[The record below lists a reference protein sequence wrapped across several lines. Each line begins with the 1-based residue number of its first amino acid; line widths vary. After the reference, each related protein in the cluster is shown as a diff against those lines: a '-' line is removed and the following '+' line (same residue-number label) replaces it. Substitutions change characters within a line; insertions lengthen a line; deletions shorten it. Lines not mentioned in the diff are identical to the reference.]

1 MVNENTLFKI
11 VQTNDAALSAC
22 TDYGN
27 ESLIIDIDGG
37 VYLGNNSS
45 APIKIA
51 DISQNNFLSGYI
63 SKQTSGTTTTYTCT
77 GLDNFIT
84 PGESKFYIARIANRP
99 SYGIPFIVSVVRVGN
114 VSISQNLT
122 PLFPTGGAG
131 GDFYEISQGSVLT
144 RNGGVSGFS
153 GEKFYLLK
161 LNAYNIDGLATVART
176 GNYTDLSGTPITL
189 ISNASIT
196 WNYQDP
202 TNPTLT
208 STGLDNI
215 VNNGVYIV
223 ENEIVDGNTTMN
235 EDYLMR
241 VLTYTSSGEAQTVQ
255 ELTLCSIAT
264 ELSYPQVN
272 PNIKF
277 LRYKSGSN
285 AWSNWAPTTM
295 PTSSSIYQCVYNT
308 TTYNEAIEAYNDG
321 KLLICN
327 YNNRLYALNKISD
340 DGLIFQITDGT
351 IVYTLELNTNDIW
364 SNSYFQVMAIT
375 SAYTK
380 SETDALLADKA
391 NTATTISGY
400 GITDAKIEN
409 GVITLGNTTITPL
422 TAFTETDPV
431 FESSVASNITSEDI
445 NNWNNK
451 ADTSDIPS
459 DVSELTNDK
468 NYIVANTALTNNRLV
483 IGNNTQTDNG
493 ISTLNNP
500 NGGDN
505 QVLVANSASTPSW
518 GYIGN
523 LKVSANTDTLSEIIS
538 TGTTS
543 ANTLI
548 NQEQLID
555 TIRSVNAY
563 YISSNDEM
571 SQGYEYNTQYA
582 GQPIYLED
590 GPWYKSTLD
599 GIKQCTASTG
609 VYVTVNDYAIVMHDE
624 TLLYFSADNFKY
636 QRVKDGGVYGEFGS
650 MRLPNGTLAP
660 ITTVTDGTRIGFKF
674 TDNSTQTTTQH
685 GGQSVDYVMWSLT
698 ITQNAGEQYIGGYTA
713 GDTPDNTF
721 DIYLPTAR
729 YICTVAQTESSYPV
743 WSFQYIVSDVSLTSA
758 QLAAL
763 NSGIDNVKVLNY
775 DSHVTN
781 TDIHVT
787 TAQTLSW
794 DAKQDEITTSGTPYG
809 ILNLSNNILSI
820 SDAPV
825 KRVNGVDGSVTIGAN
840 HETHNVTGVLSMTL
854 GDNNTLAGAYN
865 TAIGSTNKL
874 NAVADTVIGYNN
886 TVNGEYS
893 TTFGVDNIVGNSYS
907 FAAGVGLLNGE
918 ADGTNN
924 TAWQTVL
931 GKYNVANGSCRFII
945 GNGNSDDA
953 RSNAFTVFDE
963 NGVGVA
969 WAQSDVTCGGNMYSA
984 THKLSEKISEA
995 PTGGTMYVRQSA
1007 QWSPLPTQPP
1017 VVHLIGE
1024 IDNPNQ
1030 LPVFA
1035 PLFFKV
1041 NGNHSTVLYELR
1053 PIITG
1058 TNTMTG
1064 CDISIRP
1071 LVAGDTVMFRNGEM
1085 WTHTNTFIIG
1095 GQTLEDLGYSVTP
1108 NPTSS
1113 AQTISA
1119 VTLTLGTPVTVDLY
1133 TNLSIQYKT
1142 WAGIFNGVTWN
1153 DEYKVQVTSYKLS
1166 DGLGGCYYCTSD
1178 GKYYVFDGYTWTP
1191 YDVVCVYNLFF
1202 YNMLVG

>member
-45 APIKIA
+45 NPIQIA
-51 DISQNNFLSGYI
+51 DI
-63 SKQTSGTTTTYTCT
+63 
-77 GLDNFIT
+77 
-84 PGESKFYIARIANRP
+84 
-99 SYGIPFIVSVVRVGN
+99 
-114 VSISQNLT
+114 
-122 PLFPTGGAG
+122 
-131 GDFYEISQGSVLT
+131 
-144 RNGGVSGFS
+144 
-153 GEKFYLLK
+153 
-161 LNAYNIDGLATVART
+161 
-176 GNYTDLSGTPITL
+176 TPITL

-196 WNYQDP
+196 WDYQDP
-202 TNPTLT
+202 TSPTLT
-208 STGLDNI
+208 SIGLDNI

-223 ENEIVDGNTTMN
+223 ENEIVEGNATMN

-241 VLTYTSSGEAQTVQ
+241 VLTYTSSGETLTLQ

-277 LRYKSGSN
+277 LRYKLENGEVVDDGSG
-285 AWSNWAPTTM
+285 AWSNWAPTTT
-295 PTSSSIYQCVYNT
+295 PTSSSIYQCVYGT
-308 TTYNEAIEAYNDG
+308 TTYDEAKEAYHDG

-327 YNNRLYALNKISD
+327 YNNRLYVLNKISND
-340 DGLIFQITDGT
+340 VEDVLNFQITDGT
-351 IVYTLELNTNDIW
+351 VVYTLELDTNDIW

-380 SETDALLADKA
+380 SETDILLADKA

-409 GVITLGNTTITPL
+409 GVITLGNNTITPL

-431 FESSVASNITSEDI
+431 FEASAASDITSEDI
-445 NNWNNK
+445 TNWNAK

-493 ISTLNNP
+493 LSTLNNP
-500 NGGDN
+500 NGGDK

-518 GYIGN
+518 EYIGN
-523 LKVSANTDTLSEIIS
+523 LTISGNTDTLSDVIP

-543 ANTLI
+543 ANTLV
-548 NQEQLID
+548 NQVQVID
-555 TIRSVNAY
+555 TIRGINAY

-582 GQPIYLED
+582 GQPIYLEG
-590 GPWYKSTLD
+590 GPWYKSTLE

-624 TLLYFSADNFKY
+624 TLLYFSADDFRY
-636 QRVKDGGVYGEFGS
+636 QRVKDGGVYGQFGA
-650 MRLPNGTLAP
+650 MRLPDGTLAA
-660 ITTVTDGTRIGFKF
+660 ITTVTDGTRTGFAF
-674 TDNSTQTTTQH
+674 TDASNQTKALH
-685 GGQSVDYVMWSLT
+685 GGSSVEYVMWSLT
-698 ITQNAGEQYIGGYTA
+698 VTQDAAEQYIGGYVA
-713 GDTPDNTF
+713 GATPDDTF
-721 DIYLPTAR
+721 DIFLPTAR
-729 YICTVAQTESSYPV
+729 YICTVAQTDSTVPV
-743 WSFQYIVSDVSLTSA
+743 WSFQYIVSDVSLTSS

-763 NSGIDNVKVLNY
+763 NSGINNTKVANY

-781 TDIHVT
+781 ANIHVT
-787 TAQTLSW
+787 TAQTTTW
-794 DAKQDEITTSGTPYG
+794 DAKQDTITTSGTTYG
-809 ILNLSNNILSI
+809 NLGLSNSNVL
-820 SDAPV
+820 
-825 KRVNGVDGSVTIGAN
+825 TITSGPYKN
-840 HETHNVTGVLSMTL
+840 TVGHNSSALQ
-854 GDNNTLAGAYN
+854 NTLTDNLMMSDYAYLGGSSTASLPQGVTSASTASEIKTAWDTTKFTLQKGYSSIIHGHN
-865 TAIGSTNKL
+865 NVNLGSASTVFGNENFNNADTAI
-874 NAVADTVIGYNN
+874 VAGYNN
-886 TVNGEYS
+886 NNQTQSSAVFGSSNQVLTGAYVLTAGYS
-893 TTFGVDNIVGNSYS
+893 NIVGNSFS
-907 FAAGVGLLNGE
+907 LTVGQGLLNGD
-918 ADGTNN
+918 ADGTYN
-924 TAWQTVL
+924 TSCQTVL
-931 GKYNVANGSCRFII
+931 GRYNIASGSFTRIT
-945 GNGNSDDA
+945 GNGTGDNA
-953 RSNAFTVFDE
+953 RSNCETLTRAGELWT
-963 NGVGVA
+963 A
-969 WAQSDVTCGGNMYSA
+969 LDVMCGGLNQWA
-984 THKLSEKISEA
+984 PTHKLSEKINEA

-1007 QWSPLPTQPP
+1007 DWTPLPTQPP

-1024 IDNPNQ
+1024 IGNPNE

-1041 NGNHSTVLYELR
+1041 TGGHSTVLYELK

-1071 LVAGDTVMFRNGEM
+1071 LVPGDTVMFRNGEM

-1095 GQTLEDLGYSVTP
+1095 GQTLEDLGYTVNP

-1133 TNLSIQYKT
+1133 TTLSIQYKT

-1153 DEYKVQVTSYKLS
+1153 NEYKTQVTSYKLS

-1178 GKYYVFDGYTWTP
+1178 GKYYVFDGYTWSP
-1191 YDVVCVYNLFF
+1191 YDVVCTYNLFF
-1202 YNMLVG
+1202 YNMLAG